1 MIEEK
6 INNSLKELEE
16 GLKDIE
22 SARKQV
28 EKTVSSYDGLT
39 KTTGEYVTKLGNIT
53 TKVQELV
60 DSIGKDYNQKI
71 KAFEK
76 DRDTIVNAS
85 NAASEKLFNATEE
98 FKDSLSELKTKLKYS
113 IIINAVS
120 LVAIVVIIL
129 FLLK

>member
-39 KTTGEYVTKLGNIT
+39 KTTGEYVTRLGNIT

-85 NAASEKLFNATEE
+85 NAASEKLSNATEE
-98 FKDSLSELKTKLKYS
+98 FKDSLSELKIKLKYS

>member
-1 MIEEK
+1 MK
-6 INNSLKELEE
+6 LEE

-60 DSIGKDYNQKI
+60 DSIGKDYDQKI

-85 NAASEKLFNATEE
+85 NAASEKLSNATEE

-129 FLLK
+129 LLLK

>member
-6 INNSLKELEE
+6 INKSLKGLEE

-28 EKTVSSYDGLT
+28 EKTVRSYAGLT
-39 KTTGEYVTKLGNIT
+39 NTTGEYVTKLGNIT

-60 DSIGKDYNQKI
+60 DGIGKDYDQKI

-76 DRDTIVNAS
+76 DRDTIVYQ
-85 NAASEKLFNATEE
+85 EDLIEG
-98 FKDSLSELKTKLKYS
+98 
-113 IIINAVS
+113 
-120 LVAIVVIIL
+120 
-129 FLLK
+129 

>member
-85 NAASEKLFNATEE
+85 NAATEKLSNATED
-98 FKDSLSELKTKLKYS
+98 FKDSLTEIKNKLRYS
-113 IIINAVS
+113 LIVNAVS
-120 LVAIVVIIL
+120 LVAIVAIIV